1 MPSTTSIFLQVLLL
15 LSALGLGGCT
25 STTTLMFVPYKI
37 VPVTPD
43 KLGLEYT
50 EIEHQAADGTQLV
63 SWWLPAQG
71 EYKGRAK
78 GSVLFLHGNAQNISY
93 HQFSANW
100 LPKHGYNVLLLG
112 YREYGQSEGLA
123 KLPDIFMD
131 VHAGLDWLLDEAQAS
146 GPLYILGQ
154 SMGGSLAVYG
164 LASYP
169 RAEQLAGVVLDSTFD
184 SYPGVAA
191 AAMARNWFTWPLVL
205 GAWSI
210 SDAYDPVTWIDS
222 WPPHIPLL
230 MFHSPDD
237 QVVPYELGRALFE
250 QAKQP
255 KRWLNGQGKHITT
268 FNHEPLR
275 NALLTFFEKPNNC
288 LKGQDNCGLKPHALN
303 E

>member
-1 MPSTTSIFLQVLLL
+1 MYESAMPSITSGLFRVLLL
-15 LSALGLGGCT
+15 SSVLGLSACT
-25 STTTLMFVPYKI
+25 SITTLMFVPYKV

-50 EIEHQAADGTQLV
+50 EVEHQAVDGTQLV

-131 VHAGLDWLLDEAQAS
+131 VHAGLDWLLGPAQS
-146 GPLYILGQ
+146 TGPVYILGQ

-169 RAEQLAGVVLDSTFD
+169 RAERVAGVVLDSTFD

-210 SDAYDPVTWIDS
+210 SDAYDPAMWITS
-222 WPPHIPLL
+222 WPQGMPLL
-230 MFHSPDD
+230 MLHSPED
-237 QVVPYELGRALFE
+237 QVVPYEQGRALFDL
-250 QAKQP
+250 AKQP
-255 KRWLNGQGKHITT
+255 KHWLDGQGKHITT
-268 FNHEPLR
+268 FNHEYLR
-275 NALLTFFEKPNNC
+275 LALLSFLDSPKKLPIRS
-288 LKGQDNCGLKPHALN
+288 G
-303 E
+303 